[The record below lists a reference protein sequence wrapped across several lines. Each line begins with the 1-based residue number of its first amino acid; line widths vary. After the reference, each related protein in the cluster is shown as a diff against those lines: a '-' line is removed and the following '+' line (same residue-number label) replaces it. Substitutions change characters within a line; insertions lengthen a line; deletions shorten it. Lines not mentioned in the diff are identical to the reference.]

1 MTPILII
8 IIIVKEKILLPLP
21 RRLKLKSKIMEKNL
35 LNIFFIKTLNAKN
48 NVTFRILSKIKCS

>member
-8 IIIVKEKILLPLP
+8 IIIVKEEILLPLP

-35 LNIFFIKTLNAKN
+35 LNIFFIKALNAKN
-48 NVTFRILSKIKCS
+48 TVTFRILSKIKCS